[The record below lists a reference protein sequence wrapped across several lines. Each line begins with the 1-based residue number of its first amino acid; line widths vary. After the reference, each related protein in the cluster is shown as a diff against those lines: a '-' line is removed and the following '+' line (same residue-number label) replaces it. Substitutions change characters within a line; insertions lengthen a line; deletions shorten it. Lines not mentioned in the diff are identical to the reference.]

1 MIRRLIAR
9 FRRPRP
15 TAVEP
20 LQQPA
25 LRWPATIGPRQLIL
39 DITPT
44 QLDLFA

>member
-15 TAVEP
+15 TAVEAAP
-20 LQQPA
+20 PA
-25 LRWPATIGPRQLIL
+25 PHWTATIGPRQLIL